1 MKTNTEICVEYSLT
15 ILTIE
20 VINVTYL
27 AHAEY
32 YLYHC
37 CRKGR
42 QAFDL

>member
-1 MKTNTEICVEYSLT
+1 MKTNTEKCVGYSLT
-15 ILTIE
+15 HKVIE

-27 AHAEY
+27 ADAEY